1 MTDTKNITQLA
12 VWVYKGDSS
21 KSDAPRPIDLK
32 TMQVPVPGP
41 GSRLKILELIA
52 EDDDGVCKSGYGVI
66 IPSPNTK
73 KAVLGTTG
81 ELGRERENQ
90 QREQLTFM
98 FSMDHID
105 SAAANIFD

>member
-1 MTDTKNITQLA
+1 M
-12 VWVYKGDSS
+12 YKGDSS
-21 KSDAPRPIDLK
+21 KSDAPKPIDLK

-81 ELGRERENQ
+81 ELGRERE
-90 QREQLTFM
+90 RESTERTAHITFM
-98 FSMDHID
+98 FSMDQID

>member
-1 MTDTKNITQLA
+1 M
-12 VWVYKGDSS
+12 YKGDSS